1 MCNLYRMT
9 AGVDEMKRLFGSFEG
24 DRANVAALDEIY
36 PKYAAPVLR
45 QGEAGL
51 VLEEMEWGFPG
62 PKAAGGRPV
71 TNVRNLSS
79 PFWRSALA
87 TPERRC
93 LVPVRR
99 FSEWSAKP
107 DPATGRKV
115 KHWFG
120 LPPEEGRDRLFA
132 FAGLWR
138 PGEERPYYAF
148 LTCAPNDMVG
158 AVHPKAMP
166 VMLDADDHAQWLSG
180 SVEEACALVRPYPD
194 HKMTQ
199 FA

>member
-9 AGVDEMKRLFGSFEG
+9 ASVDEMRKLFGAFEG
-24 DRANVAALDEIY
+24 DRSNVAPQQEIY
-36 PKYAAPVLR
+36 PKMDAPILR
-45 QGEAGL
+45 TGADGIL
-51 VLEEMEWGFPG
+51 KLDRMEWGFPG

-79 PFWRSALA
+79 PFWRSALVN
-87 TPERRC
+87 PERRC
-93 LVPVRR
+93 LVPVSR

-120 LPPEEGRDRLFA
+120 RSDGEPFA

-138 PGEERPYYAF
+138 PGEERGYYAF
-148 LTCAPNDMVG
+148 LTCEPNETVG

-166 VMLDADDHAQWLSG
+166 VMLERDQHDLWLKGDAQEAAALAQ
-180 SVEEACALVRPYPD
+180 AYPD
-194 HKMTQ
+194 EKMTQ

>member
-9 AGVDEMKRLFGSFEG
+9 ATVDEMRRLFGPFEG
-24 DRANVAALDEIY
+24 DRSNVAPQEEIY
-36 PKYAAPVLR
+36 PKMQAPVLR
-45 QGEAGL
+45 REAGSL
-51 VLEEMEWGFPG
+51 MLDRMEWGFPG

-87 TPERRC
+87 NPERRC
-93 LVPVRR
+93 LVPVTR
-99 FSEWSAKP
+99 FSEWSARP
-107 DPATGRKV
+107 DPATARTV

-120 LPPEEGRDRLFA
+120 RADDALFA

-138 PGEERPYYAF
+138 PGEEGGYYAF
-148 LTCAPNDMVG
+148 LTCAPNAMVG

-166 VMLDADDHAQWLSG
+166 VMLEPDRHDQWLDG
-180 SVEEACALVRPYPD
+180 SVEEASALACSFPD
-194 HKMTQ
+194 EKMKQ

>member
-9 AGVDEMKRLFGSFEG
+9 ATVDEMRKVFGPFEG
-24 DRANVAALDEIY
+24 DRANVAPREEIY
-36 PKYAAPVLR
+36 PKMTAPVLR
-45 QGEAGL
+45 NADGAL
-51 VLEEMEWGFPG
+51 ALDEMEWGFPG

-71 TNVRNLSS
+71 TNVRNLAS

-87 TPERRC
+87 NPARRC
-93 LVPVRR
+93 LVPVTR
-99 FSEWSAKP
+99 FSEWSAAP

-120 LPPEEGRDRLFA
+120 RADDALFA

-138 PGEERPYYAF
+138 PGEERGYYAF
-148 LTCAPNDMVG
+148 LTCAPNETVG

-166 VMLDADDHAQWLSG
+166 VMLEPEQHAQWLEG
-180 SVEEACALVRPYPD
+180 SAEEAAALAIAYPD
-194 HKMTQ
+194 DKMQ
-199 FA
+199 QYA